1 MVLAHNSS
9 SFSPPK
15 SITVGQA
22 VEFLHQNNPDEINL
36 WKQSARSIT
45 SNVYQNQITF
55 TNNVF
60 VPLTFLCRN
69 ACHYCGFRRSK
80 VPIGQEFLTSE
91 KIEKILTAASDH
103 KVSEVLIT
111 MGDKPEKKYP
121 SAKKW
126 LLNHGFETTIEY
138 TYFIAEKALKY
149 ELLPHINSGTLV
161 FDELS
166 YLREV
171 SASIGLMLETISSRL
186 THSGLPHEQS
196 PDKHPKKRMS
206 TINNAGKLKIPFTSG
221 ILVGIGE
228 NLEET
233 VASLF
238 ALKKVHQKYRHLQE
252 VIIQNFQPNKD
263 SVMANFPPP
272 SIDLMEKI
280 LIIARHILPS
290 EISIQIP
297 PNLIEGHEHR
307 FIEAGMSDW
316 GGISSLTLD
325 FINPDH
331 TWPSLFKLK
340 QITKKVGYQLCE
352 RLPVYPRYIN
362 LEWLSPQVYKLA
374 SVKKLD
380 TRTVMQNGKTD

>member
-1 MVLAHNSS
+1 MADNSS
-9 SFSPPK
+9 SLSSPK
-15 SITVGQA
+15 LITVNQA
-22 VEFLHQNNPDEINL
+22 VEFLYQNDQNEISL
-36 WKQSARSIT
+36 WKKSAQSIAF
-45 SNVYQNQITF
+45 NAYQNQITF

-60 VPLTFLCRN
+60 IPLTFLCRN

-80 VPIGQEFLTSE
+80 VPRGQEFLTSK
-91 KIEKILTAASDH
+91 KIEKILTTARAH
-103 KVSEVLIT
+103 KASEVLIT

-126 LLNHGFETTIEY
+126 LANHGFDTTIEY
-138 TYFIAEKALKY
+138 TYFTAEKALKY
-149 ELLPHINSGTLV
+149 ELLPHINSGTLA

-186 THSGLPHEQS
+186 THLGLPHEQS

-206 TINNAGKLKIPFTSG
+206 TIEKAGKLKIPFTSG

-228 NLEET
+228 TLEEII
-233 VASLF
+233 ASLF
-238 ALKKVHQKYRHLQE
+238 ALKNVHQKYRHLQE
-252 VIIQNFQPNKD
+252 VIIQNFQPNRD
-263 SVMANFPPP
+263 SLMANFPPP

-280 LIIARHILPS
+280 LIIARHILPP

-297 PNLIEGHEHR
+297 PNLVEGYEHR
-307 FIEAGMSDW
+307 FLEAGMSDW
-316 GGISSLTLD
+316 GGLSSITLD

-331 TWPSLFKLK
+331 NWPSFFKLE
-340 QITKKVGYQLCE
+340 QITRKVGYQLCE

-374 SVKKLD
+374 SVKKLE
-380 TRTVMQNGKTD
+380 TRMVR